1 MRAEGTGQQRIL
13 IVNPN
18 SNPAVTAQI
27 KASAL
32 KVLSS
37 YCQADVLHIPNSP
50 FAIESRQDR
59 DIAEPFVIAALR
71 ENAGYD
77 AYVMAC
83 FDDIGAAQARQF
95 IDVPVIDAVTASV
108 TMARNHGARFA
119 IVTTVQAMVPG
130 IQALLADLGAADACT
145 VIAANVGVAE
155 AAAGGAETL
164 RRLDEAI
171 ARAKD
176 EFGAKAVI
184 LGSGGLTGHADRLT
198 GFHDLPVIDCIEAA
212 VATAESLFLAPEFS
226 DPCRMV

>member
-1 MRAEGTGQQRIL
+1 MRAQGTGQQRIL

-32 KVLSS
+32 KVLGS
-37 YCQADVLHIPNSP
+37 YCQADVIHIPNSP
-50 FAIESRQDR
+50 FAIENRQDR
-59 DIAEPFVIAALR
+59 DIAEPLVIAALR
-71 ENAGYD
+71 QHAGYD

-95 IDVPVIDAVTASV
+95 IDVPIVDAVTASV
-108 TMARNHGARFA
+108 AMARHHGSRFA

-145 VIAANVGVAE
+145 VLAANVGVAE

-164 RRLDEAI
+164 RRLDETV

-176 EFGAKAVI
+176 EFGAKAII
-184 LGSGGLTGHADRLT
+184 LGSGGLTGYADRLT
-198 GFHDLPVIDCIEAA
+198 RFHDLPVIDCIEAA
-212 VATAESLFLAPEFS
+212 VATAKVISCNPEFS
-226 DPCRMV
+226 DNS